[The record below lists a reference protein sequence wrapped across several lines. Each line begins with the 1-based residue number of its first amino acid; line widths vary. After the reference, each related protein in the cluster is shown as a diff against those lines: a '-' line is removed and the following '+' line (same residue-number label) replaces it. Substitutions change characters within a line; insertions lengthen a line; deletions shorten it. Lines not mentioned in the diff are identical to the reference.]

1 MIAISPTD
9 EADCF
14 ADTGPLYAAVD
25 PDDQYHGR
33 AQRELKRLSRDRRAV
48 VVAYP
53 ILLESYTLVLY
64 RLGEQAALTWLTETM
79 DGASFINPTADD
91 YRAAAGKVLSF
102 PWSRGRF
109 LGQFA

>member
-1 MIAISPTD
+1 MKRVVL
-9 EADCF
+9 

-48 VVAYP
+48 VVVYP

-64 RLGEQAALTWLTETM
+64 RLGKQAALTWLTVHRARPALVGRTSEFRMTVPVP
-79 DGASFINPTADD
+79 GINHVGPH
-91 YRAAAGKVLSF
+91 
-102 PWSRGRF
+102 PF
-109 LGQFA
+109 LRRIRDNH